1 VSLPERIEPPPLRT
15 GADGVV
21 RVGGTR
27 VTLDSILHAH
37 RRGDTPEEIAE
48 GFPTVPLAD
57 IYAVIAYYLHYREE
71 VDAYLAEQEAAGERV
86 RREVE
91 ERFPATELREKV
103 RRLREQS

>member
-1 VSLPERIEPPPLRT
+1 MSLPERIEPPPLRT
-15 GADGVV
+15 GADGIV
-21 RVGGTR
+21 RVGQTR
-27 VTLDSILHAH
+27 VTLDSILYAY
-37 RRGDTPEEIAE
+37 RRGDTPAEIAE
-48 GFPTVPLAD
+48 GFPTVSLAD
-57 IYAVIAYYLHYREE
+57 IYAIIAYYLRYRDQ